1 MITTRFFFFCGIIGE
16 GAKVAVCWGAVD
28 VTMGLTLV
36 SSLGTARAG
45 EGLAAMVDC
54 DCGLFGDFGDI
65 G

>member
-1 MITTRFFFFCGIIGE
+1 MTTRFFFFFGIIGE
-16 GAKVAVCWGAVD
+16 GAKVEACWGAVD
-28 VTMGLTLV
+28 VATGLTSV

-54 DCGLFGDFGDI
+54 DCGLFGDFGDT